1 MVCEVICVGTELLLG
16 SIVNTNAAFIS
27 EKLSGMGVSL
37 YKQTVVGD
45 NSNRIKE
52 ALKLAFQ
59 SADLVVMC
67 GGLGPTQDDITKEA
81 ACEFFEQEPI
91 LHEPSLERLKTYFTD
106 RPISKFNLKQ
116 AMFPNHSIVIDNDN
130 GTAPGAILINGNKRI
145 VLLPGPPNEL
155 QPMFEK
161 VCQILSGYQK
171 GIFLSKELKMFGIGE
186 STMVEVIEDI
196 IDNQTNPTIAPY
208 AGDGEVKLRL
218 TASAD
223 TEVEALTMILPVEH
237 QIRERL
243 EQYIYGI
250 NDDTLESVAV
260 KRLIQE
266 SLTISTAESCTGGLL
281 ASSIVDISGA
291 SEIFK
296 GGLITY
302 SNEEKI
308 KRLQIDE
315 MLINKYGAVSSQVAQ
330 AMASATC
337 ATIGTNVS
345 LSTTGIAGPG
355 GGTIDK
361 PVGTV
366 FIGLCFNGQT
376 TSKQFLFKGNR
387 KKVRTRTVKAALKML
402 LDKINSENC
411 SNN

>member
-1 MVCEVICVGTELLLG
+1 MVCEIICVGTELLLG

-27 EKLSGMGVSL
+27 ERLSGMGVSL

-45 NSNRIKE
+45 NAIRIKD
-52 ALKLAFQ
+52 ALQAAFQ
-59 SADLVVMC
+59 SADLVVMS

-81 ACEFFEQEPI
+81 ACNFFEQEMI
-91 LHEPSLERLKTYFTD
+91 LHEPSLERLKTYFND

-116 AMFPNHSIVIDNDN
+116 AMFPKEAIVIDNNN
-130 GTAPGAILINGNKRI
+130 GTAPGAILQKDKKRI

-155 QPMFEK
+155 HPMFEK
-161 VCQILSGYQK
+161 VCKILSGYQR

-186 STMVEVIEDI
+186 SYMVEIIEDI
-196 IDNQTNPTIAPY
+196 IDSQTNPTIAPY

-223 TEVEALTMILPVEH
+223 TEAEALSKILPVEQ

-243 EQYIYGI
+243 GQYIYGT
-250 NDDTLESVAV
+250 NDDTLESVVVDKLV
-260 KRLIQE
+260 KC
-266 SLTISTAESCTGGLL
+266 SLKLSLAESCTGGLL
-281 ASSIVDISGA
+281 ASTIVDIPGA
-291 SEIFK
+291 SETFR

-308 KRLQIDE
+308 NRLQIDE
-315 MLINKYGAVSSQVAQ
+315 KLFEQYGAVSSQVAE
-330 AMASATC
+330 AMASAVCT
-337 ATIGTNVS
+337 AIGTNVS

-355 GGTIDK
+355 GGTAEK

-366 FIGLCFNGQT
+366 FIGLCYNGQT
-376 TSKQFLFKGNR
+376 TWKQFFFKGNR
-387 KKVRTRTVKAALKML
+387 KKIRTKTVKAALKML
-402 LDKINSENC
+402 LDRIDSDNNSD
-411 SNN
+411 